1 MESLLHLKQ
10 SNSYKRMSINL
21 IIVAITVLVSMAA
34 FNNQDLFLKLR
45 HYPGSVK
52 RNGEWY
58 RLITHGFVHADYV
71 HLALNMLVMYQFG
84 GIVES
89 QYVSFWGEIWG
100 RVLYLG
106 LYLLTLIAASLYS
119 QFKHQDN
126 PNYSAVGASGAVSG
140 IVFNTILFHPWMKI
154 FVYFIPLPGIVAG
167 LLYLAY
173 SSWASKN
180 SSDNVGHDAHYY
192 GAIFG
197 FFFTLALKPMLGA
210 YFIAKL
216 IDGIPLLN

>member
-1 MESLLHLKQ
+1 M
-10 SNSYKRMSINL
+10 L
-21 IIVAITVLVSMAA
+21 ITLILVAVTVLVSMAA
-34 FNNQDLFLKLR
+34 FNNEALFMQLR

-71 HLALNMLVMYQFG
+71 HLALNMLVLYQFG
-84 GIVES
+84 GMVEAK
-89 QYVSFWGEIWG
+89 YVSFWGATVG
-100 RVLYLG
+100 HALYLA
-106 LYLLTLIAASLYS
+106 LYLLSLVAASLYS
-119 QFKHQDN
+119 QFKNQDN

-154 FVYFIPLPGIVAG
+154 YVYFIPLPGIVAG

-180 SSDNVGHDAHYY
+180 SNDNVGHDAHYY

-197 FFFTLALKPMLGA
+197 FLFTLALKPMLGA
-210 YFIAKL
+210 YFWAQL
-216 IDGIPLLN
+216 VDGIPLLK